1 MPVGFFLEANVEV
14 GLDAVTI
21 FNQQAEPFKC
31 VPNIKA
37 NVKQL
42 SLLGRVNAFMV

>member
-1 MPVGFFLEANVEV
+1 MSVGFFLEANVEV
-14 GLDAVTI
+14 VLDAVTI
-21 FNQQAEPFKC
+21 VNQQAEPFKSA
-31 VPNIKA
+31 PNIKA

>member
-14 GLDAVTI
+14 GLDAITI
-21 FNQQAEPFKC
+21 FNQQAEPFKS